1 MPSTDALTEPDWQPD
16 LRCDRVHLRPIR
28 ADDLDG
34 LHAAANDPLIWA
46 QHSETNRHER
56 AVFEK
61 FFAGAVAC
69 GGGMVAF
76 DPDTGRLI
84 GSSRFYDWN
93 ASDRTV
99 VIGYSFLERARW
111 GDGTNRQMKRL
122 MLDHAFRWAATVWFH
137 VSPGNLRSQKAL
149 ERIGAMLHDRQ
160 QVMVGGVPSPRLI
173 YAMRPGDVCGTCAA
187 RARDAS

>member
-16 LRCDRVHLRPIR
+16 LRGDRVHLRPIR

-173 YAMRPGDVCGTCAA
+173 YRVDRGS
-187 RARDAS
+187 R